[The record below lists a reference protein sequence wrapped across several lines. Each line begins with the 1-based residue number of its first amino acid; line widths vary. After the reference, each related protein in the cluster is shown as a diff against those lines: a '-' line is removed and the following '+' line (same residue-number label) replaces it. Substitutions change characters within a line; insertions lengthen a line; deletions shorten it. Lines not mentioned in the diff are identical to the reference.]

1 MGDIPSMGGRQ
12 IGPFLQRA
20 AAAVPDGMAI
30 VEVGTWLGAGTAELA
45 RGVQGRNP
53 VPALHGYDL
62 FTASALEV
70 RRAGAEGITLAVGQ
84 DTRPVVEALLAPLG
98 VPVTL
103 HRGNVLDATW
113 QGGEIGLYVDDAA
126 KTPSAFFCALDTFAP
141 CWFPG
146 RTTVVLM
153 DYTFYKRL
161 DSARARRRHRVQED
175 FVTRHADCFERLDVP
190 EFEGMSCA
198 AFRYVKA
205 LPMGRVRWWART
217 ARLLQ
222 KRKAG

>member
-1 MGDIPSMGGRQ
+1 MGGRQ

-20 AAAVPDGMAI
+20 AAAVPEGMAI
-30 VEVGTWLGAGTAELA
+30 VEVGTWLGAGTAEIA

-53 VPALHGYDL
+53 APRIHGYDL

-70 RRAGAEGITLAVGQ
+70 RRAGAEGVTLKAGQ
-84 DTRPVVEALLAPLG
+84 DTRPLVEALLAPLE

-103 HRGNVLDATW
+103 HRGNILDATW
-113 QGGEIGLYVDDAA
+113 PGGEIGLYVDDAA
-126 KTPSAFFCALDTFAP
+126 KTPSAFYCALDTFAP
-141 CWFPG
+141 YWVPG
-146 RTTVVLM
+146 RTTVVLI
-153 DYTFYKRL
+153 DYTFYTRL
-161 DSARARRRHRVQED
+161 DTRRARRRHRVQQD
-175 FVTRHADCFERLDVP
+175 FVTRHAACFERLDVP

-205 LPMGRVRWWART
+205 LPMGRVRWRARA

>member
-1 MGDIPSMGGRQ
+1 MDDIPSMGGRQ

-20 AAAVPDGMAI
+20 AADVPGEMAI
-30 VEVGTWLGAGTAELA
+30 VEVGTWLGAATAELA
-45 RGVQGRNP
+45 RGLHGKTP
-53 VPALHGYDL
+53 APALHGYDL

-70 RRAGAEGITLAVGQ
+70 RRAGAEGVSLVVGQ
-84 DTRPVVEALLAPLG
+84 DTRPVVQDLLAPLG

-103 HRGNVLDATW
+103 HRGNIIDATW
-113 QGGEIGLYVDDAA
+113 PGGEIGLYVDDAA
-126 KTPSAFFCALDTFAP
+126 KTPSAFYCALDTFAP
-141 CWFPG
+141 GWVPG

-153 DYTFYKRL
+153 DYTFYTRL
-161 DSARARRRHRVQED
+161 DSPRARRRHRVQED
-175 FVTRHADCFERLDVP
+175 FVTRHAECFERLDVP

-198 AFRYVKA
+198 AFRYVKQ
-205 LPMGRVRWWART
+205 LPLGLVRWRARA